1 MKNNKRQMTN
11 NTQHITNDTQHT
23 SHNTQRMTNDKCQMA
38 NDTQHTTNE
47 EKEAGKSWKAI
58 WRDMKA
64 PLLLLIFVIL
74 MLLGLYFP
82 PKIGILYQAVLLIIV
97 VLMRAEMKGMADGV
111 KERNGEEVKK
121 SSW

>member
-11 NTQHITNDTQHT
+11 NTQHIT
-23 SHNTQRMTNDKCQMA
+23 

-97 VLMRAEMKGMADGV
+97 VLMRAAMKGLEDGV
-111 KERNGEEVKK
+111 KERNGEDVKK

>member
-1 MKNNKRQMTN
+1 MKNYKRQMTN
-11 NTQHITNDTQHT
+11 NTQHITNDTQNT

-38 NDTQHTTNE
+38 NDTQHTTHE

-58 WRDMKA
+58 WRDMTA
-64 PLLLLIFVIL
+64 PLLLLIFVLL

-97 VLMRAEMKGMADGV
+97 VLMRAALKGLEDGV
-111 KERNGEEVKK
+111 KERKGEDIKK

>member
-1 MKNNKRQMTN
+1 MKNNKQQMTN

-64 PLLLLIFVIL
+64 PLRLLIFVIL

-97 VLMRAEMKGMADGV
+97 VLMRAALKGLEDGV
-111 KERNGEEVKK
+111 KERNGEDVKK